1 MPLPVVCRRLPR
13 VLRSVYI
20 WQYNTST
27 VAEPLTVVSHSHLIF
42 FKKNSLLTS
51 RLFVTN
57 SIRSVYSLSLL
68 KLPRREFIRL
78 LAFVVFP
85 DSANQHRIR
94 PVITLK
100 KFNWFPPA
108 SGTGMNIP
116 APFCGFLTTSLSHS
130 QCCHPKNYSSFIDR
144 ASYYQSIG
152 QRQHTA
158 PH

>member
-1 MPLPVVCRRLPR
+1 MNRVLFPLPSFFGSVMPLPVVCRRLLR

-20 WQYNTST
+20 WQYDTST
-27 VAEPLTVVSHSHLIF
+27 VAELLTVVSHSHLIF

-94 PVITLK
+94 PVITFEKVQLVPSSIWDWNEHSCAILWVSNDK
-100 KFNWFPPA
+100 PFPFSVLP
-108 SGTGMNIP
+108 S
-116 APFCGFLTTSLSHS
+116 
-130 QCCHPKNYSSFIDR
+130 
-144 ASYYQSIG
+144 
-152 QRQHTA
+152 
-158 PH
+158 